1 MVPKGITYSLGKR
14 FLEIKDKIFL
24 SLEGTNF
31 QKKVWQE
38 LLKIPKGQTK
48 SYKELAIAVGN
59 PKAARAVANA
69 CGANPNPITTPCHR
83 VICSN
88 GDIGGYSGSGG
99 IEKKIKLLREEG
111 VDLF

>member
-1 MVPKGITYSLGKR
+1 MSGTPFQRAVWK
-14 FLEIKDKIFL
+14 EIDKIPY
-24 SLEGTNF
+24 G
-31 QKKVWQE
+31 
-38 LLKIPKGQTK
+38 KIVTYG
-48 SYKELAIAVGN
+48 EIARNIGR

-88 GDIGGYSGSGG
+88 GDIGGYSGVGG
-99 IEKKIKLLREEG
+99 IKKKIELLREEG

>member
-1 MVPKGITYSLGKR
+1 MS
-14 FLEIKDKIFL
+14 
-24 SLEGTNF
+24 GTAF
-31 QKKVWQE
+31 QKKVWDE
-38 LLKIPKGQTK
+38 IDKIPRGEVVTYSK
-48 SYKELAIAVGN
+48 IAENIGN

-99 IEKKIKLLREEG
+99 VKQKIELLRKEG
-111 VDLF
+111 ISI

>member
-1 MVPKGITYSLGKR
+1 MSGTPFQRAVWK
-14 FLEIKDKIFL
+14 EIDKIPY
-24 SLEGTNF
+24 G
-31 QKKVWQE
+31 
-38 LLKIPKGQTK
+38 KIVTYG
-48 SYKELAIAVGN
+48 EIARNIGR

-88 GDIGGYSGSGG
+88 GDIGGYSGVGG
-99 IEKKIKLLREEG
+99 IKKKIELLRKEG

>member
-1 MVPKGITYSLGKR
+1 MNEGTTFQQKVWNEIDKIPRGEIVTYS
-14 FLEIKDKIFL
+14 
-24 SLEGTNF
+24 
-31 QKKVWQE
+31 Q
-38 LLKIPKGQTK
+38 
-48 SYKELAIAVGN
+48 IAENIGH

-99 IEKKIKLLREEG
+99 IRQKKELLENEG
-111 VDLF
+111 ISI

>member
-1 MVPKGITYSLGKR
+1 MSKGTA
-14 FLEIKDKIFL
+14 
-24 SLEGTNF
+24 F
-31 QKKVWQE
+31 QKKVWNE
-38 LLKIPKGQTK
+38 IDKIPRGEVVTYSQ
-48 SYKELAIAVGN
+48 IAENIGH

-99 IEKKIKLLREEG
+99 VKQKIELLRKEG
-111 VDLF
+111 ISI

>member
-1 MVPKGITYSLGKR
+1 MSGTPFQRAVWK
-14 FLEIKDKIFL
+14 EIDKIPY
-24 SLEGTNF
+24 G
-31 QKKVWQE
+31 
-38 LLKIPKGQTK
+38 KIVTYG
-48 SYKELAIAVGN
+48 EIARNIGR

-88 GDIGGYSGSGG
+88 GNIGGYSGVGG
-99 IEKKIKLLREEG
+99 IKKKIELLRKEG

>member
-1 MVPKGITYSLGKR
+1 MSEGTTFQRKVWNEIDKIPRGEVITYNQIAENIGK
-14 FLEIKDKIFL
+14 
-24 SLEGTNF
+24 
-31 QKKVWQE
+31 
-38 LLKIPKGQTK
+38 
-48 SYKELAIAVGN
+48 

-99 IEKKIKLLREEG
+99 IEKKKTLLKEEG
-111 VDLF
+111 VNLF

>member
-1 MVPKGITYSLGKR
+1 MN
-14 FLEIKDKIFL
+14 
-24 SLEGTNF
+24 EGTAF
-31 QKKVWQE
+31 QKKVWNE
-38 LLKIPKGQTK
+38 IDKIARGKVVTYSQ
-48 SYKELAIAVGN
+48 IAKNIGH

-99 IEKKIKLLREEG
+99 VKKKKELLENEG
-111 VDLF
+111 ISI

>member
-1 MVPKGITYSLGKR
+1 MS
-14 FLEIKDKIFL
+14 
-24 SLEGTNF
+24 EGTTF
-31 QKKVWQE
+31 QKKVWNE
-38 LLKIPKGQTK
+38 IDKIPRGEVITYNQ
-48 SYKELAIAVGN
+48 IAENIGK

-99 IEKKIKLLREEG
+99 IEKKKTLLKEEG
-111 VDLF
+111 VNLF

>member
-1 MVPKGITYSLGKR
+1 MN
-14 FLEIKDKIFL
+14 
-24 SLEGTNF
+24 EGTAF
-31 QKKVWQE
+31 QKKVWSE
-38 LLKIPKGQTK
+38 IDKIARGEVMTYSQ
-48 SYKELAIAVGN
+48 IAKNIGH

-99 IEKKIKLLREEG
+99 IKQKRKLLREEG
-111 VDLF
+111 VDLFFQSSN

>member
-1 MVPKGITYSLGKR
+1 MS
-14 FLEIKDKIFL
+14 
-24 SLEGTNF
+24 GTAF
-31 QKKVWQE
+31 QKKVWSE
-38 LLKIPKGQTK
+38 INKIPHGKVITYGQ
-48 SYKELAIAVGN
+48 IAKNIGK

-69 CGANPNPITTPCHR
+69 CGANPNPITTPCDR

-88 GDIGGYSGSGG
+88 GNIGGYSGSGA

>member
-1 MVPKGITYSLGKR
+1 MSKGTTFQRKVWSEIDKIPRGEVVTYS
-14 FLEIKDKIFL
+14 
-24 SLEGTNF
+24 
-31 QKKVWQE
+31 Q
-38 LLKIPKGQTK
+38 
-48 SYKELAIAVGN
+48 IAKNMGH

-99 IEKKIKLLREEG
+99 VKKKKELLENEEISI
-111 VDLF
+111 